1 MTPARRAH
9 RIGHAA
15 LIIAA
20 LVAGAGGAAGQ
31 PPGAPRVP
39 PRPAAPPATPTD
51 VLIQA
56 GAALGAGEHERA
68 ATLAARVA
76 RDPRPVDR
84 QDRAEAWRILGLAQY
99 ALGRKGEAEI
109 SFYAHLKL
117 DPDAHLDPA
126 VVSSETVAFF
136 ENVRA
141 QHAAELA
148 ALRPRP
154 ARRRNIM
161 LNFVPLG
168 GQWQNGDRTKM
179 WVLGSAGAVLLGVNV
194 GSYLMLRSW
203 CGSPGRTS
211 TCDEGEPGMPGY
223 QNHTDAARRMK
234 LVNIASGV
242 GLLAVY
248 AYSFVDGM
256 NGYRHWQREQLRAQP
271 PVTLGVSGDRDSVLF
286 TVGGGF

>member
-1 MTPARRAH
+1 MRGVARSAVLVAALLVAAPAR
-9 RIGHAA
+9 
-15 LIIAA
+15 
-20 LVAGAGGAAGQ
+20 GQ
-31 PPGAPRVP
+31 PPGAAIS
-39 PRPAAPPATPTD
+39 PAPAD

-68 ATLAARVA
+68 ASLAAQVA
-76 RDPRPVDR
+76 RDPAPIAR

-99 ALGRKGEAEI
+99 ALGRKSEAEA

-126 VVSSETVAFF
+126 LVSAETVAFF

-154 ARRRNIM
+154 ARRRNIW
-161 LNFVPLG
+161 LNFVPLA

-179 WVLGSAGAVLLGVNV
+179 WVLGSAGAVLLTANLS
-194 GSYLMLRSW
+194 SYVMLRRW
-203 CGSPGRTS
+203 CGNPGGTS

-223 QNHTDAARRMK
+223 RNHADAARRMK
-234 LVNIASGV
+234 VVNIVSGV
-242 GLLAVY
+242 GLIAVY
-248 AYSFVDGM
+248 AYSFFDGM

-271 PVTLGVSGDRDSVLF
+271 PVTIGAGGDRDSVLF
-286 TVGGGF
+286 TIGGRF